1 MNILAG
7 ESMVCDLNC
16 FLNGIK
22 RFCQEVQDVRAK
34 RRTSRRILKIIKIQN
49 EVNNYL
55 RERYVALYLM
65 EAKFESSIQQEK
77 DKIVWQYWDTG
88 LEKAPRIVKASI
100 NSVRRNLPSGY
111 KHIVLS
117 DETIRKF
124 VQIPEWIML
133 KRKNNP
139 SFRTTFFSDILRLFL
154 LEKYGG
160 IWIDATIFMSSEI
173 PAHILK
179 SPFFCFYRG
188 REEPRDALVYESFN
202 PTYFSWRPEFKVR
215 QCNSF
220 LVADKSHPFVSALK
234 EMLLKYWERE
244 DEIRHYFIFQLLFE
258 ELIKTPPYSGI
269 KWDCE
274 NDLKIH
280 RMLFDVKRS
289 FNQEQWGEMCSSCY
303 VHKLTYYKD
312 AEKDSFYS
320 YIEKFGS

>member
-55 RERYVALYLM
+55 RERYVAPYLM

-117 DETIRKF
+117 DETIR
-124 VQIPEWIML
+124 ITPEEQSHL
-133 KRKNNP
+133 T
-139 SFRTTFFSDILRLFL
+139 SFRTTFFQ
-154 LEKYGG
+154 
-160 IWIDATIFMSSEI
+160 IF
-173 PAHILK
+173 
-179 SPFFCFYRG
+179 FDYFCWKNTAGFG
-188 REEPRDALVYESFN
+188 LM
-202 PTYFSWRPEFKVR
+202 
-215 QCNSF
+215 Q
-220 LVADKSHPFVSALK
+220 
-234 EMLLKYWERE
+234 
-244 DEIRHYFIFQLLFE
+244 
-258 ELIKTPPYSGI
+258 PYS
-269 KWDCE
+269 
-274 NDLKIH
+274 
-280 RMLFDVKRS
+280 
-289 FNQEQWGEMCSSCY
+289 
-303 VHKLTYYKD
+303 
-312 AEKDSFYS
+312 
-320 YIEKFGS
+320 